1 MSDMRLAPW
10 TFGTAGL
17 TALRTTLPV
26 AALELPPFRPEAGSL
41 LASHDSFRRM
51 TSASPVEAHA
61 TRLFGTGLP
70 LIGNLSTEEVVT
82 MVAAAGVATLLIRGA
97 QILLASKTHPF
108 GGLSSLNDLVHNW
121 AVEDESDARA
131 QAKRLGDAF
140 LAEVKA
146 RRNDYENDHF
156 KVTWDGMEPNQWAD
170 KDEIRQRLTTRYAKD
185 IAESFR
191 DFARGVSL
199 LSERDWG
206 KIYKEVFEGFLHNV
220 AVAIG
225 PLTRWQPPLN
235 DEDLA
240 NFRNF
245 QTILRREVLALEM
258 KLEALSEPHAV

>member
-1 MSDMRLAPW
+1 M
-10 TFGTAGL
+10 
-17 TALRTTLPV
+17 
-26 AALELPPFRPEAGSL
+26 AASELPLLQPEAGSL
-41 LASHDSFRRM
+41 LASHDAFRRM
-51 TSASPVEAHA
+51 TSVSPSETYA

-70 LIGNLSTEEVVT
+70 LLGNMTPGDVVT
-82 MVAAAGVATLLIRGA
+82 MVAAAGIATLLIRGV
-97 QILLASKTHPF
+97 QILLASRTHPF

-121 AVEDESDARA
+121 AVEDEADARA

-140 LAEVKA
+140 LAEVKT
-146 RRNDYENDHF
+146 RRSAYENEHF
-156 KVTWDGMEPNQWAD
+156 QVSWNIDPKQWAD

-199 LSERDWG
+199 LSQRDWG
-206 KIYKEVFEGFLHNV
+206 SVYKEVFEGFLRNV

-245 QTILRREVLALEM
+245 QVVLRREVLALEM
-258 KLEALSEPHAV
+258 KLEALSEPQAV